1 MVTIY
6 NFKNIFGFNLLFYK
20 YDLEFILDWSV
31 KMEKSEIEH
40 YLRDIWVREFE
51 KEEKLVVDD
60 FDINDIELLSKK
72 EYIKIDDG
80 FVNLTESGERLGRSL
95 VRKHRIAEKVV
106 ADLFLA
112 DMDEMEELADQI
124 EHVMSEEVEDNICRI
139 LGNPENC
146 PHNNPIPKGND
157 SSDLIDEFSVPLVSC
172 HSGESGEVSHIK
184 TEDARKLRK
193 IMNLGL
199 IPGSK
204 ISLIQKFP
212 NYVFQLGN
220 TQLAVDKELAN
231 EIFIK
236 LDE

>member
-1 MVTIY
+1 
-6 NFKNIFGFNLLFYK
+6 
-20 YDLEFILDWSV
+20 
-31 KMEKSEIEH
+31 MEKSEIEH

-51 KEEKLVVDD
+51 RSEKLLVDE
-60 FDINDIELLSKK
+60 FDSNDIELLAKK
-72 EYIKIDDG
+72 EYVKLDDG
-80 FVNLTESGERLGRSL
+80 FVNLTETGEQLGRSL

-112 DMDEMEELADQI
+112 DMNEMEELADQI
-124 EHVMSEEVEDNICRI
+124 EHVMSAEVEENICRI

-146 PHNNPIPKGND
+146 PHNNPIPKGEGKGE
-157 SSDLIDEFSVPLVSC
+157 SSINNEYSVPLVSC
-172 HSGESGEVSHIK
+172 HSGESGEVSYIK

-199 IPGSK
+199 IPGSR
-204 ISLIQKFP
+204 ICLIQKFP

>member
-1 MVTIY
+1 
-6 NFKNIFGFNLLFYK
+6 
-20 YDLEFILDWSV
+20 
-31 KMEKSEIEH
+31 MEKSEIEH

-51 KEEKLVVDD
+51 KSAKLVVDE
-60 FDINDIELLSKK
+60 FDSNDIELLAKK
-72 EYIKIDDG
+72 EYVKIDDG
-80 FVNLTESGERLGRSL
+80 FVNLTETGEHLGRSL

-112 DMDEMEELADQI
+112 EMDEMEELADQI
-124 EHVMSEEVEDNICRI
+124 EHVMSAEVEDNICRI

-146 PHNNPIPKGND
+146 PHNNPIPKAEGGV
-157 SSDLIDEFSVPLVSC
+157 SSGLNNEYSVPLVSC

-199 IPGSK
+199 IPGSR
-204 ISLIQKFP
+204 ICLIQKFP
-212 NYVFQLGN
+212 NFVFQLGN

-236 LDE
+236 LDG

>member
-1 MVTIY
+1 M
-6 NFKNIFGFNLLFYK
+6 
-20 YDLEFILDWSV
+20 D
-31 KMEKSEIEH
+31 KSEIEH

-51 KEEKLVVDD
+51 DEEKLLADE
-60 FDINDIELLSKK
+60 FNAEDIERLSKK
-72 EYIKIDDG
+72 EYVKIEDG
-80 FVNLTESGERLGRSL
+80 FVNLTETGEYIGRSL

-112 DMDEMEELADQI
+112 DMNEMEELADQI
-124 EHVMSEEVEDNICRI
+124 EHVMSQEVEDNICRI

-146 PHNNPIPKGND
+146 PHNNPIPHGEHNGGLTND
-157 SSDLIDEFSVPLVSC
+157 YSVPLVSC

-199 IPGSK
+199 IPGSR
-204 ISLIQKFP
+204 ICLIQKFP
-212 NYVFQLGN
+212 NFVFQLGN

>member
-1 MVTIY
+1 MD
-6 NFKNIFGFNLLFYK
+6 KK
-20 YDLEFILDWSV
+20 D
-31 KMEKSEIEH
+31 IED
-40 YLRDIWVREFE
+40 YLRQIWVREYE
-51 KEEKLVVDD
+51 KEEKLLVND
-60 FDINDIELLSKK
+60 FNSEDIDILSKK
-72 EYIKIDDG
+72 EYIDINDDLIS
-80 FVNLTESGERLGRSL
+80 LTETGEALGRSL

-112 DMDEMEELADQI
+112 DMNEMEELADQI

-146 PHNNPIPKGND
+146 PHNKPIPEGNRSKDLD
-157 SSDLIDEFSVPLVSC
+157 SEHSIPLINC
-172 HSGESGEVSHIK
+172 HSGNSGEVSHIK

-204 ISLIQKFP
+204 ICLIQKFP
-212 NYVFQLGN
+212 NYVFKLGN
-220 TQLAVDKELAN
+220 TQLAVDKELAS

-236 LDE
+236 VNE

>member
-1 MVTIY
+1 
-6 NFKNIFGFNLLFYK
+6 
-20 YDLEFILDWSV
+20 
-31 KMEKSEIEH
+31 MEKSEIEH

-51 KEEKLVVDD
+51 KEEKLVVDEFNKD
-60 FDINDIELLSKK
+60 DIELLAKK
-72 EYIKIDDG
+72 EYVKIADG
-80 FVNLTESGERLGRSL
+80 FVNLTENGERLGRSL

-124 EHVMSEEVEDNICRI
+124 EHVMSEEVEENICRI

-146 PHNNPIPKGND
+146 PHNNPIPKGER
-157 SSDLIDEFSVPLVSC
+157 SSDLNNEYSVPLVSC

-199 IPGSK
+199 IPGSR
-204 ISLIQKFP
+204 ICLIQKFP

>member
-1 MVTIY
+1 
-6 NFKNIFGFNLLFYK
+6 
-20 YDLEFILDWSV
+20 
-31 KMEKSEIEH
+31 MERREIEH
-40 YLRDIWVREFE
+40 YLRDIWVREYE
-51 KEEKLVVDD
+51 RDEKLI
-60 FDINDIELLSKK
+60 INDFNEEDMELLAKK
-72 EYIKIDDG
+72 EYIKIEDG
-80 FVNLTESGERLGRSL
+80 FINLTESGERLGRSL

-112 DMDEMEELADQI
+112 DMNEMEELADQI

-146 PHNNPIPKGND
+146 PHNNPIPKGN
-157 SSDLIDEFSVPLVSC
+157 SKKGLKDEYTLPLVSC
-172 HSGESGEVSHIK
+172 HSGESGEVSYIK

-199 IPGSK
+199 IPGSR
-204 ISLIQKFP
+204 ICVIQKFP

-231 EIFIK
+231 EIFIR

>member
-1 MVTIY
+1 M
-6 NFKNIFGFNLLFYK
+6 
-20 YDLEFILDWSV
+20 D
-31 KMEKSEIEH
+31 KSEIEH
-40 YLRDIWVREFE
+40 YLRDIWVREYE
-51 KEEKLVVDD
+51 IEEKLLTND
-60 FDINDIELLSKK
+60 FNPEDIEVLAKK
-72 EYIKIDDG
+72 DYLKIEDG
-80 FVNLTESGERLGRSL
+80 YVNLTETGEQLGRSL

-124 EHVMSEEVEDNICRI
+124 EHVMSAEVEENICRI

-146 PHNNPIPKGND
+146 PHNNPIPKGQYVEN
-157 SSDLIDEFSVPLVSC
+157 SNHEYSVPLLSC
-172 HSGESGEVSHIK
+172 HSGESGEVSYIK

-204 ISLIQKFP
+204 ICLIQKFP

-220 TQLAVDKELAN
+220 TQLAVDNELAS

>member
-1 MVTIY
+1 
-6 NFKNIFGFNLLFYK
+6 
-20 YDLEFILDWSV
+20 
-31 KMEKSEIEH
+31 MEKSEIEH

-51 KEEKLVVDD
+51 KEEKLVIDE
-60 FDINDIELLSKK
+60 FDSDDIELLAKK
-72 EYIKIDDG
+72 EYVKIDDG
-80 FVNLTESGERLGRSL
+80 FVNLTENGEGLGRSL

-146 PHNNPIPKGND
+146 PHNNPIPKGNGD
-157 SSDLIDEFSVPLVSC
+157 MELGNEYSVPLVSC
-172 HSGESGEVSHIK
+172 HSGESGEVSYIK

-199 IPGSK
+199 IPGSR
-204 ISLIQKFP
+204 ICLIQKFP

>member
-1 MVTIY
+1 
-6 NFKNIFGFNLLFYK
+6 
-20 YDLEFILDWSV
+20 
-31 KMEKSEIEH
+31 MEKSEIEH

-51 KEEKLVVDD
+51 KEEKLVIDEFNKD
-60 FDINDIELLSKK
+60 DIELLAKK
-72 EYIKIDDG
+72 EYVKIEDG
-80 FVNLTESGERLGRSL
+80 FVNLTENGERLGRSL

-146 PHNNPIPKGND
+146 PHG
-157 SSDLIDEFSVPLVSC
+157 DEYSVPLVSC

-199 IPGSK
+199 IPGSR
-204 ISLIQKFP
+204 ICLIQKFP

>member
-1 MVTIY
+1 
-6 NFKNIFGFNLLFYK
+6 
-20 YDLEFILDWSV
+20 
-31 KMEKSEIEH
+31 MEQRDIEH
-40 YLRDIWVREFE
+40 YLRDIWVEE
-51 KEEKLVVDD
+51 YEKGEKLLKEE
-60 FDINDIELLSKK
+60 FNSEDIEFLAKK
-72 EYIKIDDG
+72 EYIKIDNDYI
-80 FVNLTESGERLGRSL
+80 NLTETGESMGRSL

-146 PHNNPIPKGND
+146 PHNNPIPKGN
-157 SSDLIDEFSVPLVSC
+157 SDMDLSNEHCVPLVSC
-172 HSGESGEVSHIK
+172 HSGESGEVSYIK

-199 IPGSK
+199 IPGSR
-204 ISLIQKFP
+204 ICLIQKFP

>member
-1 MVTIY
+1 
-6 NFKNIFGFNLLFYK
+6 
-20 YDLEFILDWSV
+20 
-31 KMEKSEIEH
+31 MERRDIEH
-40 YLRDIWVREFE
+40 YLRDIWVKEYE
-51 KEEKLVVDD
+51 KGEKLLVEE
-60 FDINDIELLSKK
+60 FDSEDLELLAKK

-80 FVNLTESGERLGRSL
+80 FINLTERGEYLGRSL

-112 DMDEMEELADQI
+112 DMNEMEELADQI

-146 PHNNPIPKGND
+146 PHNNPIPEGNISVELD
-157 SSDLIDEFSVPLVSC
+157 KEFSVPLVSC
-172 HSGESGEVSHIK
+172 HSGDSGEVSHIK

-204 ISLIQKFP
+204 ICLIQKFP

>member
-1 MVTIY
+1 
-6 NFKNIFGFNLLFYK
+6 
-20 YDLEFILDWSV
+20 
-31 KMEKSEIEH
+31 MEKSEIEH

-51 KEEKLVVDD
+51 KEEKLVVDEFNSD
-60 FDINDIELLSKK
+60 DIELLAKK
-72 EYIKIDDG
+72 EYVKLDDG
-80 FVNLTESGERLGRSL
+80 FVKLTENGERLGRSL

-146 PHNNPIPKGND
+146 PHNNPIPKGD
-157 SSDLIDEFSVPLVSC
+157 SDMELGNEYSVPLVSC

-204 ISLIQKFP
+204 ICLIQKFP

>member
-1 MVTIY
+1 M
-6 NFKNIFGFNLLFYK
+6 
-20 YDLEFILDWSV
+20 
-31 KMEKSEIEH
+31 
-40 YLRDIWVREFE
+40 
-51 KEEKLVVDD
+51 
-60 FDINDIELLSKK
+60 
-72 EYIKIDDG
+72 
-80 FVNLTESGERLGRSL
+80 
-95 VRKHRIAEKVV
+95 

-146 PHNNPIPKGND
+146 PHNNPIPK
-157 SSDLIDEFSVPLVSC
+157 
-172 HSGESGEVSHIK
+172 SHIK

-199 IPGSK
+199 IPGSR
-204 ISLIQKFP
+204 ICLIQKFP

>member
-1 MVTIY
+1 
-6 NFKNIFGFNLLFYK
+6 
-20 YDLEFILDWSV
+20 
-31 KMEKSEIEH
+31 MEKSEIEH

-51 KEEKLVVDD
+51 KEEKLVIDE
-60 FDINDIELLSKK
+60 FNKEDIELLAKK
-72 EYIKIDDG
+72 EYVKIDDG
-80 FVNLTESGERLGRSL
+80 FVNLTENGERLGRSL

-112 DMDEMEELADQI
+112 DMEEMEELADQI

-146 PHNNPIPKGND
+146 PHNNPIPKGDSDND
-157 SSDLIDEFSVPLVSC
+157 
-172 HSGESGEVSHIK
+172 SGEVSHIK

-199 IPGSK
+199 IPGSR
-204 ISLIQKFP
+204 ICLIQKFP

>member
-1 MVTIY
+1 
-6 NFKNIFGFNLLFYK
+6 
-20 YDLEFILDWSV
+20 
-31 KMEKSEIEH
+31 
-40 YLRDIWVREFE
+40 
-51 KEEKLVVDD
+51 
-60 FDINDIELLSKK
+60 
-72 EYIKIDDG
+72 
-80 FVNLTESGERLGRSL
+80 
-95 VRKHRIAEKVV
+95 
-106 ADLFLA
+106 
-112 DMDEMEELADQI
+112 
-124 EHVMSEEVEDNICRI
+124 MSEEVEDNICRI

-146 PHNNPIPKGND
+146 PHNNPIPKGD
-157 SSDLIDEFSVPLVSC
+157 SDTDLGNEYFVPLVSC

-204 ISLIQKFP
+204 ICLIQKFP

-220 TQLAVDKELAN
+220 TQLAVDKELAG

>member
-1 MVTIY
+1 
-6 NFKNIFGFNLLFYK
+6 
-20 YDLEFILDWSV
+20 
-31 KMEKSEIEH
+31 MEKSEIEH
-40 YLRDIWVREFE
+40 YVRDIWVNEYENEKKLPINESNSEDMEFLANE
-51 KEEKLVVDD
+51 GYV
-60 FDINDIELLSKK
+60 
-72 EYIKIDDG
+72 KIDNG
-80 FVNLTESGERLGRSL
+80 FVNLTKEGESLGRSL

-124 EHVMSEEVEDNICRI
+124 EHVMSAEVEENICRI

-146 PHNNPIPKGND
+146 PHNNPIPKGD
-157 SSDLIDEFSVPLVSC
+157 STPGISNEYSVPLVSC

-199 IPGSK
+199 IPGSR
-204 ISLIQKFP
+204 ICLIQKFP